1 MPGLDPAPLSLG
13 QSEVKYFIE
22 PAFWLKDPIWRHT
35 GQDWVTPDPC
45 LAFLSA
51 INKFN
56 WDFQKRSIGGFSL

>member
-22 PAFWLKDPIWRHT
+22 PADWLKHPIWRHT
-35 GQDWVTPDPC
+35 GPDWVTPDPW

-56 WDFQKRSIGGFSL
+56 